1 MENCHF
7 QLRYKKN
14 KKNEFPVFA
23 YMGVFDIKLYG
34 IDTILYAFAD
44 YKHKFLESGSLW
56 LIGDGKDKKQIQL
69 LAESLSIA
77 SYIDIKQMPKGMQKF
92 ELLNQVDLFL
102 RPSRGE
108 YFPTAVIEAASVSV
122 PSIVSKGTIISDHVN
137 EYNAG
142 FVMDENNY
150 KQLTKLMLESL
161 RDIKYNNW
169 SSKKI
174 NSLRMANEKF
184 HWNKIV
190 KSPVHLHKNN

>member
-1 MENCHF
+1 MDNIHF
-7 QLRYKKN
+7 QLRYKKI

-23 YMGVFDIKLYG
+23 YMGIFDIKRFG

-56 LIGDGKDKKQIQL
+56 LIGEGKDERQIQL
-69 LAESLSIA
+69 LSENLGISQYVS
-77 SYIDIKQMPKGMQKF
+77 IKQLPQGMQKF
-92 ELLNQVDLFL
+92 ELLNQIDLFL

-122 PSIVSKGTIISDHVN
+122 PSIVTGGSAISEHVK

-142 FVMDENNY
+142 FVMEENNY
-150 KQLTKLMLESL
+150 KQLTKLMLQSL
-161 RDIKYNNW
+161 KDIKYNNW

-184 HWNKIV
+184 FWNKIV
-190 KSPVHLHKNN
+190 RTHISNQANS

>member
-1 MENCHF
+1 MENSHF
-7 QLRYKKN
+7 QLRFKRL

-23 YMGVFDIKLYG
+23 YMGLFDIKLYG

-56 LIGDGKDKKQIQL
+56 LIGEGKDKKQIQT
-69 LAESLSIA
+69 LAETLGISDYISLRQIPQG
-77 SYIDIKQMPKGMQKF
+77 IQKF
-92 ELLNQVDLFL
+92 ELLNQIDLFL

-122 PSIVSKGTIISDHVN
+122 PSIVSIGTVISDYVK

-142 FVMDENNY
+142 FVMEENNY
-150 KQLTKLMLESL
+150 KQLTKLMLQSL

-184 HWNKIV
+184 QWNKIV
-190 KSPVHLHKNN
+190 KSPISIHENN